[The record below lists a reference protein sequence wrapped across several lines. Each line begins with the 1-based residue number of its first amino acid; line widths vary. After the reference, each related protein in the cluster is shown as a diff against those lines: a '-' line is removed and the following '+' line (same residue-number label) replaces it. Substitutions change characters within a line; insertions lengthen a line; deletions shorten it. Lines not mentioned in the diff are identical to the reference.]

1 MGADDARNDENPIDM
16 VAREVAVLIRLA
28 ESARKGLLT
37 LDRSAY
43 QLLGA
48 IAAHNALALGT
59 LAELLHLDVSTVS
72 RQVAM
77 LENKDLVERSADRGD
92 GRVSLLAITETGK
105 TQLQAARAARHD
117 LFAQVL
123 ADWSDDE
130 LQALGATLLRLNEAI
145 ARHGSGSQKGMPRA
159 MVRES

>member
-1 MGADDARNDENPIDM
+1 MGADDARNEENPIDM
-16 VAREVAVLIRLA
+16 VAHEVTVLIRLA

-48 IAAHNALALGT
+48 IAAHNPLALGT

-77 LENKDLVERSADRGD
+77 LEAKNLVERSADRGD
-92 GRVSLLAITETGK
+92 GRVSLLAITDTGK
-105 TQLQAARAARHD
+105 TQLEAARAARHD
-117 LFAQVL
+117 LFAKVL

-130 LQALGATLLRLNEAI
+130 LRALGATLLRLNQAI
-145 ARHGSGSQKGMPRA
+145 SRHGSGSLKGIPRA
-159 MVRES
+159 IVRES